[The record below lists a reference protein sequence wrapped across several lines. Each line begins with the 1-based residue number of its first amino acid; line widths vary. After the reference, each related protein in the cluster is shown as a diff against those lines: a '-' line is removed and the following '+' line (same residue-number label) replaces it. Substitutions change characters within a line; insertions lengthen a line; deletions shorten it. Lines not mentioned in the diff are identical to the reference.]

1 MTSKEAMAK
10 LKENFENDVYKVER
24 EMLNVVDK
32 DLVISEILK
41 EYVYLDKKDNLIK
54 MRAIEKRWENFD
66 FEILKSSQ
74 NELEKYVYQ
83 KEDSIKRLQI
93 FMRLASITTPE
104 HRLQD
109 CFFLKYGN
117 EIWKEM
123 TS

>member
-1 MTSKEAMAK
+1 MAK

-66 FEILKSSQ
+66 FEILKSS
-74 NELEKYVYQ
+74 
-83 KEDSIKRLQI
+83 
-93 FMRLASITTPE
+93 
-104 HRLQD
+104 
-109 CFFLKYGN
+109 
-117 EIWKEM
+117 
-123 TS
+123 